1 MTGDAASDGPTGTG
15 PDLPADVAVVP
26 GERSV
31 LRRTLGPTLR
41 AWMRL
46 EADGVEHVP
55 ADGPALI
62 ASTHRSHGDS
72 MAIAAAIARPVHFLG
87 DVKLTSWPV
96 LGPRLPQLGMIPL
109 RRGEADASALDVI
122 RVLLAEGACI
132 AVYPEGSRSRD
143 GRVHR
148 LRSGVARLAAEQ
160 QVPVVPA
167 TALGIEDVW
176 PIDGR
181 PRPFGGKVVVRFRP
195 ALAPP
200 QDTPKDRRRF
210 NLVLQEQLA
219 ELADVGMADTFA
231 PPHGGDAAPQPGFY

>member
-1 MTGDAASDGPTGTG
+1 MTERAAPDPTDG
-15 PDLPADVAVVP
+15 VVVVP

-46 EADGVEHVP
+46 EAEGAEHVP
-55 ADGPALI
+55 ATGPVLI

-72 MAIAAAIARPVHFLG
+72 MAIAAAVTRPVHFLG
-87 DVKLTSWPV
+87 DVKLTAWPV

-109 RRGEADASALDVI
+109 RRGEADAEALEII
-122 RVLLAEGACI
+122 RALLDEDACI

-148 LRSGVARLAAEQ
+148 LRSGVARIAAER

-181 PRPFGGKVVVRFRP
+181 PRPFGGKVVVRFGP
-195 ALAPP
+195 AMASP

-210 NLVLQEQLA
+210 NLALQAQLA
-219 ELADVGMADTFA
+219 TLAGTEMADGFA
-231 PPHGGDAAPQPGFY
+231 PPHGGTDAPDPRFY